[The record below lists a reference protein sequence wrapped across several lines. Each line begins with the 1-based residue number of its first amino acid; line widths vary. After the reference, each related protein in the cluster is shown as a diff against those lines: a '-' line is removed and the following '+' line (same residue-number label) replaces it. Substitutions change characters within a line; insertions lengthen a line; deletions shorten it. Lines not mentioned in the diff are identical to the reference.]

1 MKISVI
7 NGSLP
12 NYDFGI
18 TTVNQIVVETLIE
31 LGEQVEIINLYEHN
45 ITFLQNDIPNGEII
59 NILNKLQSSDGVIFS
74 FNSHLFAPCGIM
86 QHFLDFLSL
95 PMCSTILKDK
105 NCYVL
110 SVSNQGGDRLS
121 VDYMCSVINHLGGY
135 PSVTTALTKDIAQ
148 NIMLVNDYKTL
159 LEKQVEDFYRYVRQ
173 GRRFFTP
180 KATVQM
186 QQNFAPFVQM
196 QQPAPAVQAQQ
207 PAYVPPVQQPPV
219 SDQVLAQ
226 GFVPVQ
232 LAQSNDMPVNKQMQ
246 NMANS
251 YAQNQRPAQQSNVN
265 DLSSL
270 NRFIGEPEPQQPQHI
285 NSQLSQSPQAQD
297 LSSLGYVNATRADN
311 YFNQDLNALQ
321 SNQVVSR
328 SKTVEQM
335 TKSLEHYFQGHL
347 AKGVVMSLFIK
358 VTGEEEFEGTLKIN
372 NNECKYIP
380 GQNMT
385 TDVTV
390 IAGTKIWS
398 DILSGKVSMQKSFM
412 TGQIKVRGNFVLL
425 SKFDSLFKL

>member
-18 TTVNQIVVETLIE
+18 STVNQIVVETLIE
-31 LGEQVEIINLYEHN
+31 LGEQVDIINLYEHN

-59 NILNKLQSSDGVIFS
+59 NVLNRLQGSDGVIFS

-95 PMCSTILKDK
+95 PMCSSILKDK
-105 NCYVL
+105 NCYIL
-110 SVSNQGGDRLS
+110 SVSNQGGDKLP
-121 VDYMCSVINHLGGY
+121 VDYMSNVISHLGGY

-148 NIMLVNDYKTL
+148 NIMLVGDYKTL

-180 KATVQM
+180 KASTQV
-186 QQNFAPFVQM
+186 QQNFAPYAQM
-196 QQPAPAVQAQQ
+196 QQPAPAVQAPQQ
-207 PAYVPPVQQPPV
+207 TYTPPVQQPA

-226 GFVPVQ
+226 SFVPVQ
-232 LAQSNDMPVNKQMQ
+232 LAQGNDMPVNKQMQ

-270 NRFIGEPEPQQPQHI
+270 NRFMGEPEPQHQPL
-285 NSQLSQSPQAQD
+285 NPQLSQNVQSQD
-297 LSSLGYVNATRADN
+297 LGNMGYVNATRADN

-372 NNECKYIP
+372 NNECKYVP
-380 GQNMT
+380 GQNLT

-390 IAGTKIWS
+390 IAGTKIWH